1 MSFQASKNFFAEVS
15 PNVSELFGVESGVGS
30 GARSTGRVSRPN
42 APRPNAPRISTDI
55 DKIADIIIPSST
67 TEFLNIYKMI
77 SIATSKKEII
87 TRLATLTPPIH
98 MYCNKDTPDINNI
111 STYHLITSLNF
122 RGIDNDIFKYTRSK
136 LDILAKKIKSE
147 NPSAP
152 DVHIVFL
159 EVQSMYIQMLN
170 HLADLCSQNEYEYIL
185 SNPPFY
191 EKNGMQV
198 RYKNNIRGFPYQEI
212 RQQPDGTYVLVSLSA
227 QNSSSCVL
235 TPLRKVFRTPED
247 ATASSNDTAAGMLEI
262 PGMLEIKKEYNCNAG
277 TRIGGGRRRLRSR
290 RRRTNRRNTRR
301 S

>member
-1 MSFQASKNFFAEVS
+1 MSQASKDSSAV
-15 PNVSELFGVESGVGS
+15 L
-30 GARSTGRVSRPN
+30 STAASSALGGISSALRRGFRYTPS
-42 APRPNAPRISTDI
+42 ATSTAATRITDV
-55 DKIADIIIPSST
+55 DKIADIILSSINKFAT
-67 TEFLNIYKMI
+67 IYNIIMNEN
-77 SIATSKKEII
+77 SKKSII
-87 TRLATLTPPIH
+87 DRLATLTPPIH

-111 STYHLITSLNF
+111 STYYLITSLNF

-159 EVQSMYIQMLN
+159 QVQSMYIQMLN

-198 RYKNNIRGFPYQEI
+198 TYKNNIRGFPSQEI
-212 RQQPDGTYVLVSLSA
+212 RQQPDGTYVLVSISA
-227 QNSSSCVL
+227 GNTSTCVL

-247 ATASSNDTAAGMLEI
+247 AAASSNDTAAGMLEI

-290 RRRTNRRNTRR
+290 HQKKNRRNTRR
-301 S
+301 RR